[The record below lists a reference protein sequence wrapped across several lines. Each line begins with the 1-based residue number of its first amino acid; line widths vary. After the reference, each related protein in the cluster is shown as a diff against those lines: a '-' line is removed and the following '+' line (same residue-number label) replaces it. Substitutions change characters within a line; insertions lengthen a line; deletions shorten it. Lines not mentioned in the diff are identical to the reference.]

1 MKGTDTDKQSIIQK
15 SLYKISKAVIDTVAL
30 PDLYKTIHLTI
41 KELMPADNFYIAIY
55 AEDDGMVHFPY
66 YIDKY
71 DPPPLPRKFGKGLT
85 EYVIFSKEALLL
97 DDDVERKLNTSS
109 IDFEIY
115 GSPSQIWL
123 GIPLKISG
131 KVFGAMVVQDY
142 DSKSAYTEEH
152 KKVLSFVSEQVA
164 LAINKK
170 RDEEALIKY
179 MSELEVSRR
188 LLEDR
193 TRELSML
200 NKDLAESQANLQ
212 RVNANKD
219 KLFSIVSHDLRS
231 PFASLLGFLD
241 YIVADYENLA
251 DEERI
256 NYLMEINS
264 SAKNIFNLLE
274 NLLKWAQLQMG
285 NLEIQPVY
293 VDVYDIINRTIELM
307 RANSIKKRVFIKSEA
322 VPGSIVFADQNMVSS
337 VILNLVSNAVK
348 FTREGDSIIIATKNY
363 DHCIEVIV
371 EDTGIGINREDLE
384 KIFKIGIRHST
395 KGTNNEA
402 GTGLGLSL
410 CKDLIEKNGGELQAY
425 SDGIRGARFSFSL
438 PKKNKN

>member
-1 MKGTDTDKQSIIQK
+1 MKGPDSGKQDLIQE

-30 PDLYKTIHLTI
+30 PELYKTIHMTI
-41 KELMPADNFYIAIY
+41 KELMPSENFYIALY
-55 AEDDGMVHFPY
+55 NEDDGMVHFPY
-66 YIDKY
+66 YIDQY

-85 EYVIFSKEALLL
+85 EFVIQSKEPLLL
-97 DDDVERKLNTSS
+97 NDDVERKLNFSNV
-109 IDFEIY
+109 DFEVY

-123 GIPLKISG
+123 GIPLKMND
-131 KVFGAMVVQDY
+131 KVLGAMVVQDY
-142 DSKSAYTEEH
+142 NSKFAYSEEH
-152 KKVLSFVSEQVA
+152 KNVLSFVSEQAA

-170 RDEEALIKY
+170 RDEEALKKY
-179 MSELEVSRR
+179 MGELEIHKK

-193 TRELSML
+193 AKELSLL
-200 NKDLAESQANLQ
+200 NKNLAESQANLQ

-241 YIVADYENLA
+241 YVTADYENLT
-251 DEERI
+251 DEERK
-256 NYLMEINS
+256 NYLAEVAS

-293 VDVYDIINRTIELM
+293 IDMYDIINRTVEIM
-307 RANSIKKRVFIKSEA
+307 RANSLKKQVAIKSEA
-322 VPGSIVFADQNMVSS
+322 VPGSVVFADQNMINS
-337 VILNLVSNAVK
+337 VMLNLVSNAIK
-348 FTREGDSIIIATKNY
+348 FTRKGDAITIITKNY
-363 DHCIEVIV
+363 DERVEVVV
-371 EDTGIGINREDLE
+371 EDTGIGINREDLD

-395 KGTNNEA
+395 KGTNNES

-410 CKDLIEKNGGELQAY
+410 SKDLIEKNGGTLSAY
-425 SDGIRGARFSFSL
+425 SDGIKGARFTFSL
-438 PKKNKN
+438 PKKSAK